1 MRGYKIFSGSACTEF
16 AAEVCRTLDVPLSK
30 ASVKRFSDGEIN
42 VQISE
47 SVRGRDVF
55 IIQSTGAPS
64 NDNLMEL
71 LIMTDALRRSS
82 ANSITAVVPYFGY
95 ARQDRKAAPRVPIT
109 AKLVADMFETAGI
122 DRVVTI
128 DLHAGQ
134 IQGFFDIPVDN
145 LYGAIIFEEYIRSKN
160 LANPVIA
167 SPDIGGVARA
177 RYFAEKL
184 GLEMVIVDKRREKA
198 NESEVMNIIGDVA
211 GKDIIIID
219 DMVDTAGTMVKA
231 ASALK
236 ARGATSVMAC
246 ATHGVLSGKAYDN
259 LNNGELDELVISNTL
274 VLSGQSDKIK
284 VLSVAPLFAE
294 VIRRVYHN
302 ESVNSLFS

>member
-160 LANPVIA
+160 LPNPIIA

-231 ASALK
+231 AAALK

>member
-1 MRGYKIFSGSACTEF
+1 MRGYKIFAGSSSVDF
-16 AAEVCRTLDVPLSK
+16 AKEICKTLEVPLAK
-30 ASVKRFSDGEIN
+30 ADVKRFSDGEIS
-42 VQISE
+42 VQIAE

-55 IIQSTGAPS
+55 IVQSTGAPS

-82 ANSITAVVPYFGY
+82 ANSITAVVPYYGY

-109 AKLVADMFETAGI
+109 ARLVADMYETAGI

-145 LYGAIIFEEYIRSKN
+145 LYGSIVFKEYVQSKN
-160 LANPVIA
+160 LPNPIVA

-177 RYFAEKL
+177 RYFAKQL

-198 NESEVMNIIGDVA
+198 NESEVMNIIGDVE
-211 GKDIIIID
+211 GKDIIIVD

-231 ASALK
+231 AAALK
-236 ARGATSVMAC
+236 ARGATSVMAI

-259 LNNGELDELVISNTL
+259 LNNDALDELCISDTL
-274 VLSGQSDKIK
+274 VTKPHDSIT

-302 ESVNSLFS
+302 ESVNSLFE

>member
-1 MRGYKIFSGSACTEF
+1 MRGYKVFSGSASTEF
-16 AAEVCRTLDVPLSK
+16 AQEVCKNLDVPLSK
-30 ASVKRFSDGEIN
+30 AEIKRFSDGEIS

-82 ANSITAVVPYFGY
+82 ASSITAVVPYFGY

-109 AKLVADMFETAGI
+109 ARLVADMYETAGI
-122 DRVVTI
+122 DRVVTM

-145 LYGAIIFEEYIRSKN
+145 LYGAISFQEYITAKN
-160 LANPVIA
+160 FPNPIIA

-177 RYFAEKL
+177 RYFAKNL
-184 GLEMVIVDKRREKA
+184 GLDMVIVDKRREKA
-198 NESEVMNIIGDVA
+198 NESEVMNIIGDVK
-211 GKDIIIID
+211 GKDVIMVD

-231 ASALK
+231 AAALK
-236 ARGATSVMAC
+236 ANGATSVMAC
-246 ATHGVLSGKAYDN
+246 ATHPVLSGKAYDN
-259 LNNGELDELVISNTL
+259 LDKGDLDELITTNTL
-274 VLSGQSDKIK
+274 ECKPHERIK

-302 ESVNSLFS
+302 ESVNSLFA

>member
-1 MRGYKIFSGSACTEF
+1 MRGYKIFAGSASKAF
-16 AAEVCRTLDVPLSK
+16 AQEVCKNLDVPLSK
-30 ASVKRFSDGEIN
+30 ADVKRFSDGEIS

-55 IIQSTGAPS
+55 IVQSTGAPS

-109 AKLVADMFETAGI
+109 AKLVADMYETAGI

-145 LYGAIIFEEYIRSKN
+145 LYGSIIFQEYVQSKN
-160 LANPVIA
+160 LANPIIA

-177 RYFAEKL
+177 RYFAKKL
-184 GLEMVIVDKRREKA
+184 GLDMVIVDKRREKA
-198 NESEVMNIIGDVA
+198 NESEVMNIIGNVE
-211 GKDIIIID
+211 GKDVIMID

-231 ASALK
+231 AAALK
-236 ARGATSVMAC
+236 KNGATSVMAC
-246 ATHGVLSGKAYDN
+246 ATHPVLSGKAYDN
-259 LNNGELDELVISNTL
+259 INGGELDELVVSNSL
-274 VLSGQSDKIK
+274 ELKCESDKIK
-284 VLSVAPLFAE
+284 VLTVAPLFAE